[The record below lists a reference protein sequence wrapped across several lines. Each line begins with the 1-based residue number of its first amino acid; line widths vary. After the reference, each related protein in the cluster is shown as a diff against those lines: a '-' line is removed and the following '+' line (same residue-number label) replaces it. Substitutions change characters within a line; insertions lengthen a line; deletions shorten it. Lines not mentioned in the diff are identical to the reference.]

1 MRTIVGLHLAL
12 SPLRKAR
19 RDNRGMSGSS
29 HRHDLAPFTHE
40 HHFASAGAGARALAL
55 WQVTWVTLAA
65 MVLELVVGY
74 WSGSLALTADGWHMG
89 THAVALGG
97 AALAMHLSH
106 RAAQS
111 QRFAFG
117 GWKIEMLAAYSSAL
131 LMLAVSLSLA
141 WQALQSLRQP
151 QAVAYTEAMV
161 VAAVGLAVNL
171 LCAWLLSRPARAS
184 TGAGR
189 AVHGHPHSPTDDAAH
204 AHAHANEPTR
214 TSAHGH
220 GHDQAHGHTHG
231 HGDHNF
237 QAAWLHV
244 LADALTSVLA
254 LLALAGGLWFG
265 WRWLD
270 PAVALIGAVVIA
282 RWGWGVGSE
291 AAHALVDASRD
302 TRRPAAV
309 RERLESDGDAKV
321 ADLHVWQVG
330 PQAFAAAVSVVA
342 DAPLAPAAYR
352 QRLVELR
359 WLRHIT
365 LEVHRCTRDTD

>member
-1 MRTIVGLHLAL
+1 MSRAASHSA
-12 SPLRKAR
+12 AR
-19 RDNRGMSGSS
+19 RDNRYMSGSC
-29 HRHDLAPFTHE
+29 HRHDLAPFKHE
-40 HHFASAGAGARALAL
+40 HHFASAGAAARATAL

-97 AALAMHLSH
+97 AALAMHLSR
-106 RAAQS
+106 RAAHS

-131 LMLAVSLSLA
+131 LMLGVSLSLA
-141 WQALQSLRQP
+141 WQALQALRQP
-151 QAVAYTEAMV
+151 QPVAYTEAMV
-161 VAAVGLAVNL
+161 VAAIGLAVNL
-171 LCAWLLSRPARAS
+171 LCAWLLSQPARGDNGH
-184 TGAGR
+184 GA
-189 AVHGHPHSPTDDAAH
+189 HGHVHDHTH
-204 AHAHANEPTR
+204 AHDHAHPHESHA

-220 GHDQAHGHTHG
+220 AHA

-270 PAVALIGAVVIA
+270 PAVALVGAVVIA

-291 AAHALVDASRD
+291 AARALVDASRD
-302 TRRPAAV
+302 TQRPAAV

-342 DAPLAPAAYR
+342 DAPQAPAAYR

-359 WLRHIT
+359 WLRHVT
-365 LEVHRCTRDTD
+365 LEVHRCTRGIDERTAR